1 MMNLY
6 LLTILE
12 IILKKYLKDNGIIK
26 GYFFGTVLFNVLG
39 LTA

>member
-26 GYFFGTVLFNVLG
+26 GYFFETVLFNVLG